1 MQQIILLH
9 GALGSAVQFEPLEQ
23 LLKEN
28 FEVHNI
34 NLPGHGGEPMPE
46 NGFSINNFAQFVIDY
61 IEKHQLSQVTLF
73 GYSMG
78 GYVAMNVAHKYPE
91 KIKQVI
97 TIGTKYHWDPETA
110 QREVK
115 MLDPEQTLAKVPAFA
130 QSLEKRHAPNDWKT
144 TMRNTAAM
152 LIGLGNDNAL
162 KLADYSAINTPCLL
176 IIGDR
181 DKMIS
186 IEETTAIYRSLPN
199 AQLAVLPNTPHL
211 MEKVNIQLLYSL
223 IPR

>member
-78 GYVAMNVAHKYPE
+78 GYVAMNVAHKSPE

-130 QSLEKRHAPNDWKT
+130 QSLGKRHAPNDWKT

-186 IEETTAIYRSLPN
+186 IEETTAVYRSLPN
-199 AQLAVLPNTPHL
+199 AQLAVMPNTPHL
-211 MEKVNIQLLYSL
+211 IEKVNIQLLYSL